1 MFLLKWIKN
10 LFNPEKEVTVEP
22 FSDLNK
28 ETTSEV
34 VVKPTPTK
42 PKRKRTKKST
52 GGKKNG

>member
-1 MFLLKWIKN
+1 MFLVKWIKN
-10 LFNPEKEVTVEP
+10 LFNPEKEVVVEP

-34 VVKPTPTK
+34 VVKPAPTK
-42 PKRKRTKKST
+42 PKRKKTKKST

>member
-1 MFLLKWIKN
+1 MKLLKWIKN
-10 LFNPEKEVTVEP
+10 LFNPEKEIVEP

-34 VVKPTPTK
+34 VVKPPPAK